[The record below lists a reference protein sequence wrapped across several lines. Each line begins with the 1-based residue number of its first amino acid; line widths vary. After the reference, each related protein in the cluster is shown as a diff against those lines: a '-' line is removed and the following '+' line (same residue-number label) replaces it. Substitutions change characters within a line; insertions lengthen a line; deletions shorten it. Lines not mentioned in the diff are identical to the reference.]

1 MASRAFW
8 APHEVAV
15 LEELAGADDWLERAA
30 ALLKDRS
37 LTSIQSRM
45 KKLQADRALID
56 GRSMGY
62 YNANAING
70 SKALLA
76 AYRAAGYA

>member
-8 APHEVAV
+8 APGELAV
-15 LEELAGADDWLERAA
+15 LEELAGADDWLERAVA
-30 ALLKDRS
+30 ILKDRS
-37 LTSIQSRM
+37 PTSIQSRM
-45 KKLQADRALID
+45 KKIQADRALID
-56 GRSMGY
+56 GKSMGY

-70 SKALLA
+70 SQALLE